1 METVYSSEFTLNSSV
16 CYELLSIVANVYCEA
31 IKIDVT
37 ETAQYTIVGNS
48 KMKILGYAYENNF
61 TIFDLEK
68 HAIER
73 SHYINNC
80 DEQFRI
86 VLHRQMN
93 TSFILVIS
101 TRYAFQQGKF
111 SIVISG
117 PSNVSIKKIGKYF
130 TCFISIFNQ

>member
-101 TRYAFQQGKF
+101 TRYAFQQDKF

-130 TCFISIFNQ
+130 TCFFSIFNQ